1 MITPADGL
9 AALGIGLAGAGHC
22 LGMCGGIAAAL
33 SLGQGAGPRLTF
45 AYHGGRL
52 LSYTA
57 LGGLLGF
64 LAGSINIAAW
74 TLGLRYLAGVLLIAM
89 GLAIADWWR
98 GIRFLE
104 RAGARLWAPVQRLSS
119 QLLPLRSPRQAMTLG
134 LCWGLMPCGLIYSAL
149 AWTATRQ
156 NGFESAALMAC
167 FGIGTLPAMLA
178 TSFGAAGVQAF
189 LRRRGLKILIALLL
203 IATGTWSL
211 YLTAS
216 HAGHLL
222 HRAPGADVTAP
233 HDMSSTAQ
241 ESSPVL
247 KPGNA
252 AAMQTGESALAEEQ
266 AEERADETAT
276 QSHGSHPH
284 GDH

>member
-1 MITPADGL
+1 VITAADAV

-33 SLGQGAGPRLTF
+33 SLGQGAGPRLTL

-64 LAGSINIAAW
+64 LAGSINLAAW
-74 TLGLRYLAGVLLIAM
+74 TLGLRYLAGLLLVAM

-98 GIRFLE
+98 GISILE
-104 RAGARLWAPVQRLSS
+104 RAGARLWTPVQRLSS
-119 QLLPLRSPRQAMTLG
+119 RLLPLRSPAQALTLG

-156 NGFESAALMAC
+156 DALESAALMAL
-167 FGIGTLPAMLA
+167 FGAGTLPAMLA
-178 TSFGAAGVQAF
+178 TSFGAAGVQAL
-189 LRRRGLKILIALLL
+189 LRRRGLKVLIALLL
-203 IATGTWSL
+203 IGSGAWSL

-216 HAGHLL
+216 HGGHLL
-222 HRAPGADVTAP
+222 QRAPGAGGGTP
-233 HDMSSTAQ
+233 MHDM
-241 ESSPVL
+241 
-247 KPGNA
+247 
-252 AAMQTGESALAEEQ
+252 
-266 AEERADETAT
+266 T
-276 QSHGSHPH
+276 QHGAS
-284 GDH
+284 GQ